1 MKISHQINLFFEY
14 KMADRLII
22 KLEKDLKTIN
32 DKNIKFFQ
40 KRKENNKKSKQ
51 KWLNRKEEILKE
63 WKLYNDFS
71 IDDFPYI
78 KKSEIMKYYN
88 NSKRIKDRNPFLV
101 GGLNVTS
108 INYIYMCNSYITIA
122 FYLLIL
128 CIIKLV

>member
-1 MKISHQINLFFEY
+1 MNIIHQINLFFEY

-32 DKNIKFFQ
+32 EKNIKIFQ
-40 KRKENNKKSKQ
+40 KRKENNEKSKQ

-88 NSKRIKDRNPFLV
+88 NSKRVNDRNPFLK
-101 GGLNVTS
+101 
-108 INYIYMCNSYITIA
+108 YYEDQ
-122 FYLLIL
+122 
-128 CIIKLV
+128 